1 MREKCPFFAWRAEKV
16 PFFRTSPMATLDC
29 VMKRS
34 REAVVMMVVLAT
46 VAGGAL
52 TSVLKEQQHINNG
65 TLRSGGQESDTQE
78 ERDGKLFVILAEI
91 PATPCPTTDNFTLGT
106 CMPSLKCS
114 SSGGL
119 SKGSCASI
127 LSSCCLITRT
137 CNEATS
143 LNNTYFIHPGATNT
157 ELGACTL
164 TINRVAPNI
173 CQMRFDFLAL
183 ELSQPDTNG
192 VCTKDFLTVTGGVSS
207 VPVICGS
214 SSGQHNMTELNRLK
228 NLYIEQVQC
237 TRVPEPNKSLT
248 FIIVYYDV
256 DPSGGAVKV
265 TINRSVQASLSAA
278 WNIQVTQI
286 ACDSVY
292 RAPEGCLQHHTA
304 TAGTVYSF
312 NFRNTAASPS
322 ANSFPNTP
330 LPHTQ
335 PYTPRTLS
343 STPSRLLTS
352 QCLVSSSRESSP
364 FPLYPVTSSIH
375 SNDHLMPSSGN
386 YPGDTD
392 GSGWCPAGTRQLASQ
407 DYGICIRRAD
417 NYCGI
422 TWEPVNDNGNYGFT
436 ISSAADAIL
445 PELIG
450 TFYTSSRDSDCT
462 TDYVVIPGG
471 MYTTSS
477 TSTEATPAG
486 RYCGLGFPPTVTTT
500 SQPFVLYV
508 KTDDNEALDRWN
520 RGFSLKYK
528 QITSC
533 A

>member
-1 MREKCPFFAWRAEKV
+1 MREKCLFFAWRAEKV

-29 VMKRS
+29 QVMKRS

-52 TSVLKEQQHINNG
+52 TSVLKEQQHIHNR

-78 ERDGKLFVILAEI
+78 ERDGKRDFQLGYLPVAIISQTFNDTITKSNMRYLSHIHLYQSPTTFWPMFVILAEI

-214 SSGQHNMTELNRLK
+214 SSGQH
-228 NLYIEQVQC
+228 I
-237 TRVPEPNKSLT
+237 
-248 FIIVYYDV
+248 YYDV

-322 ANSFPNTP
+322 
-330 LPHTQ
+330 
-335 PYTPRTLS
+335 
-343 STPSRLLTS
+343 
-352 QCLVSSSRESSP
+352 
-364 FPLYPVTSSIH
+364 
-375 SNDHLMPSSGN
+375 
-386 YPGDTD
+386 
-392 GSGWCPAGTRQLASQ
+392 AGTRQLASQ

-486 RYCGLGFPPTVTTT
+486 RYCGLGFPPTVT
-500 SQPFVLYV
+500 S
-508 KTDDNEALDRWN
+508 K
-520 RGFSLKYK
+520 
-528 QITSC
+528 
-533 A
+533 